1 VTLHGSIDT
10 LDSNIHLPFSITSST
25 SMSSPMLALLK
36 WMIHRIQVLVDPSLI
51 TIMIHTSLH
60 VFDKL
65 TFVTLLFVDVDEY
78 VFRSSIYFKVAID
91 MRHRSSILCSFSSFD
106 EIPLVIWHTQICNH
120 HCYNVGVNSRSSL
133 PRTPGTNAG
142 VRR

>member
-10 LDSNIHLPFSITSST
+10 LDSNIHLPLSITSST

-78 VFRSSIYFKVAID
+78 VFRSLIYFKVAID

-106 EIPLVIWHTQICNH
+106 EIPLVIWHTHICNH
-120 HCYNVGVNSRSSL
+120 HCYNVGVNS
-133 PRTPGTNAG
+133 
-142 VRR
+142 